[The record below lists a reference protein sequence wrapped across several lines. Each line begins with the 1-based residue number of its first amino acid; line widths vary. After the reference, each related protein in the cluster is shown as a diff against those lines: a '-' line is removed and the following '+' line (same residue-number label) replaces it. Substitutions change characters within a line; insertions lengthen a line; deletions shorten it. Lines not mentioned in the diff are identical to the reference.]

1 MAGSQRSTALTEAV
15 RLSVLVRVGINALAL
30 LAAARLLGG
39 VEVQGFEAALVA
51 ALVLGLINVT
61 LRPILAVLTIPINI
75 MTLGLFTFVIN
86 ALMLLIVARVV
97 RGFEIAG
104 FWQAVLAALLLSIVS
119 SLLSGLTGT
128 RSHRR
133 R

>member
-104 FWQAVLAALLLSIVS
+104 FWQAVWAALLLSIVS